1 MNCCSLVLLHV
12 ICGSTLYQYLHILI
26 TSTNP
31 CYCIYSVY
39 VQVSLWEVR
48 LSDLDE
54 YLLSLNAIQRRWV
67 YLEPIF
73 GRGALPRE
81 EARFKRVDE
90 DFRYCVC
97 VFVWLYHISRD
108 QESASTLLTPRNS
121 PVWNEAPSIRCE
133 YIYPQI
139 WSLKLAFKPVIDHI
153 HCYTCLLNR
162 WSFSFL
168 LHSTYVL
175 MYYSFFV

>member
-1 MNCCSLVLLHV
+1 MC
-12 ICGSTLYQYLHILI
+12 
-26 TSTNP
+26 
-31 CYCIYSVY
+31 

-90 DFRYCVC
+90 DFRLPPFSSYTAL
-97 VFVWLYHISRD
+97 F
-108 QESASTLLTPRNS
+108 
-121 PVWNEAPSIRCE
+121 PVS
-133 YIYPQI
+133 
-139 WSLKLAFKPVIDHI
+139 S
-153 HCYTCLLNR
+153 
-162 WSFSFL
+162 
-168 LHSTYVL
+168 
-175 MYYSFFV
+175 

>member
-1 MNCCSLVLLHV
+1 MFTVCVC
-12 ICGSTLYQYLHILI
+12 
-26 TSTNP
+26 
-31 CYCIYSVY
+31 

-90 DFRYCVC
+90 DFRYTVRVC
-97 VFVWLYHISRD
+97 VTVSHP
-108 QESASTLLTPRNS
+108 E
-121 PVWNEAPSIRCE
+121 
-133 YIYPQI
+133 
-139 WSLKLAFKPVIDHI
+139 
-153 HCYTCLLNR
+153 
-162 WSFSFL
+162 
-168 LHSTYVL
+168 
-175 MYYSFFV
+175 SFFIADWLSARVMKVTFLATLDMLAEDLLIYADF